1 MRLGSAP
8 FTLAMIAI
16 CVVVYGVDW
25 LMQGTLTRAGA
36 LYPPL
41 VQDGQWWRLITSGF
55 LHDIA
60 RPQHLLFNMIALLQA
75 GAFVEFCYGTP
86 RYAVIYLVSLL
97 GGSVAAY
104 YTTLG
109 QNVYTLGASGAIMGV
124 FGAMAVLAFKLPQL
138 RRALLQSA
146 ILPILLTLGVGA
158 FNPGISNAAHIG
170 GVLTGAFVALVLSP
184 VRGRELAPVDQDA

>member
-1 MRLGSAP
+1 VRLTTAP

-16 CVVVYGVDW
+16 CVVVYAADW
-25 LMQGTLTRAGA
+25 LMQGALTQAGA

-41 VQDGQWWRLITSGF
+41 VQQGQWWRLITSGF
-55 LHDIA
+55 LHA
-60 RPQHLLFNMIALLQA
+60 NLPHVLFNMYALLQA
-75 GAFVEFCYGTP
+75 GALVEFCYGTP
-86 RYAVIYLVSLL
+86 RYATIYLLSLL

-104 YTTLG
+104 YSTLG
-109 QNVYTLGASGAIMGV
+109 QNIYTLGASGAIMGV

-146 ILPILLTLGVGA
+146 ILPILLTLGYGA
-158 FNPGISNAAHIG
+158 FNAGISNAAHIG
-170 GVLTGAFVALVLSP
+170 GVLTGVLVAVVLNP